1 MPRGIKKKRA
11 RRASGQ
17 KTDVYYG
24 AEPIHIGKIS
34 NLELSKALTWYSYTQ
49 DNLKGFAWLLEYMK
63 REGYNASDIAY
74 IKRLNP
80 ERITGTNFWMAKLA
94 LNGTVFDK
102 ATKKRFGLQIKEM
115 VNLGY
120 MISTRSP
127 QQSAT
132 KKKPPNI
139 QERIKE
145 KGEQIIADLEDAL
158 DGFYA
163 RKEKFS
169 MYDFLQKNEV
179 SSQIV
184 NMISEYYQPKLDE
197 LNERDAQVTE
207 AYGSD
212 RARLKKFYTE
222 WFNDIERYGSNRK
235 VSKVRKPRKKK
246 EKLAVDVIKRLKY
259 QKEFKPLKIVSVSPI
274 EIVGCQQLW
283 VYNTKYKQLA
293 VYHASGPAGISV
305 KGTTLTGFEQSES
318 EYKTLRKP
326 EEQITKLL
334 STGKIGLRKFMGEMK
349 TKARKPNGRINENI
363 VILKVLK

>member
-1 MPRGIKKKRA
+1 MPRGKVKKRA
-11 RRASGQ
+11 RRASGTQ
-17 KTDVYYG
+17 TDAFYG
-24 AEPIHIGKIS
+24 AEPIFAGKITEAQ
-34 NLELSKALTWYSYTQ
+34 LGKALTWYNYTQ
-49 DNLKGFAWLLEYMK
+49 APEKGHMWLLEYMK
-63 REGYNASDIAY
+63 REGLDDSS
-74 IKRLNP
+74 IKCVKRVNP
-80 ERITGTNFWMAKLA
+80 TRIPSTVFWMAKLA
-94 LNGTVFDK
+94 INGVVFPKDVQ
-102 ATKKRFGLQIKEM
+102 KRFGLRIKEII
-115 VNLGY
+115 NLGH
-120 MISTRSP
+120 MITVRDPDASK
-127 QQSAT
+127 T

-169 MYDFLQKNEV
+169 MYDFLQKNDA
-179 SSQIV
+179 SSQIL
-184 NMISEYYQPKLDE
+184 NMISAYYQPKLDE

-212 RARLKKFYTE
+212 RARLKKFYNE
-222 WFNDIERYGSNRK
+222 WFSDIERYGSNRK
-235 VSKVRKPRKKK
+235 VSKERKPRKKK

-259 QKEFKPLKIVSVSPI
+259 QKEFKPLKIVSVNPVEMI
-274 EIVGCQQLW
+274 GAQQLW

-293 VYHASGPAGISV
+293 VYNASGPAGISV
-305 KGTTLTGFEQSES
+305 KGTTLTGFDNDES

-326 EEQITKLL
+326 EEQIAKLL
-334 STGKIGLRKFMGEMK
+334 GTGKIGLRKFMGEMK